1 MKYIEISIKQ
11 CKSGG
16 IDCRVHGL
24 AVMGKIVDDFG
35 DPASS
40 VSFLASDNEDV
51 EVSICSSLCHSY
63 KVHVANFNVI
73 NLCQSSVCICIIIIN
88 NLRNVLNEHNSIN
101 DCLLIFLVIVML
113 YIYKDVRM
121 V

>member
-1 MKYIEISIKQ
+1 MLSSLCNNAVFFQCLKYIEISIKQ

-51 EVSICSSLCHSY
+51 EVNVHSLLLHLGTSHAQVFFISLICDSHHHIQC
-63 KVHVANFNVI
+63 
-73 NLCQSSVCICIIIIN
+73 
-88 NLRNVLNEHNSIN
+88 
-101 DCLLIFLVIVML
+101 
-113 YIYKDVRM
+113 
-121 V
+121 

>member
-1 MKYIEISIKQ
+1 MFQCLKYIEISIKQ

-51 EVSICSSLCHSY
+51 EVVSALQYATYSLGT
-63 KVHVANFNVI
+63 
-73 NLCQSSVCICIIIIN
+73 N
-88 NLRNVLNEHNSIN
+88 NTS
-101 DCLLIFLVIVML
+101 FT
-113 YIYKDVRM
+113 
-121 V
+121 

>member
-1 MKYIEISIKQ
+1 MILSLSNNAVWFQCLKYIEISIKQ

-51 EVSICSSLCHSY
+51 EVNVCSSLLHQLISHIPIVLFHDIVVLTTTCKTAAIHLGNILELDKCSY
-63 KVHVANFNVI
+63 M
-73 NLCQSSVCICIIIIN
+73 
-88 NLRNVLNEHNSIN
+88 
-101 DCLLIFLVIVML
+101 LLL
-113 YIYKDVRM
+113 
-121 V
+121 